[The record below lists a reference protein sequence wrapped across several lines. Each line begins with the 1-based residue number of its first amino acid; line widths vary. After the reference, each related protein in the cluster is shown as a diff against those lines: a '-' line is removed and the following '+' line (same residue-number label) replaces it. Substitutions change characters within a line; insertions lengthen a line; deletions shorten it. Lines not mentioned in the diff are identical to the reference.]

1 MIHMVTNKINDTIN
15 LGSGEGYPISE
26 LANII
31 SKYSDKEVKY
41 DVSKSGGDKKRVMD
55 MTKAFSY
62 GFELKYSIEQALL
75 ETIEDY
81 RDVQSN

>member
-1 MIHMVTNKINDTIN
+1 MKKKVSIQNKFYFH
-15 LGSGEGYPISE
+15 LS
-26 LANII
+26 II
-31 SKYSDKEVKY
+31 SKFSDKEVKY

>member
-1 MIHMVTNKINDTIN
+1 
-15 LGSGEGYPISE
+15 
-26 LANII
+26 
-31 SKYSDKEVKY
+31 
-41 DVSKSGGDKKRVMD
+41 